1 MILDQKSEVSFFEKD
16 ISPYKQGLVMIAA
29 TLVFNFIIFLTAKAD
44 GFLSRT
50 YWTTSIALVLV
61 YILFNSVLSLSTKDQ
76 NSYYF
81 KSIISY
87 VVLCFAGGFVAYFFS
102 KKNIDEAGPYRWMY
116 IVFTMVYI
124 LILAIIRSMKW
135 IVEFAQ
141 KKDKRM
147 RGEE

>member
-1 MILDQKSEVSFFEKD
+1 LNLNQSSEASIFEKD
-16 ISPYKQGLVMIAA
+16 ISPFKQGLIILAA
-29 TLVFNFIIFLTAKAD
+29 TLFFQVIIFITASKD

-61 YILFNSVLSLSTKDQ
+61 FILFNAVLSLSTKDQ
-76 NSYYF
+76 NNYYL
-81 KSIISY
+81 KSIITY
-87 VVLCFAGGFVAYFFS
+87 VVLCIAGGILAYFFS
-102 KKNIDEAGPYRWMY
+102 KKTIDEAGPYRWMY

>member
-1 MILDQKSEVSFFEKD
+1 MNQNNEVSFFEKD
-16 ISPYKQGLVMIAA
+16 ISPYKQGLIILVA
-29 TLVFNFIIFLTAKAD
+29 TLIFHIIIFITASAD

-61 YILFNSVLSLSTKDQ
+61 YILFNSVLSLATKDQ
-76 NSYYF
+76 NNYYL
-81 KSIISY
+81 KSIVTY
-87 VVLCFAGGFVAYFFS
+87 VVLCFVGGLFAYFFS
-102 KKNIDEAGPYRWMY
+102 KKGIDEAGPYRWMY

-147 RGEE
+147 RGED